1 MNRLRGKDSMIVCSY
16 LRIMRIVTMRV
27 VFPAI
32 FLIVMS
38 PLLAQKKEDLKKQF
52 PTENLYMGK
61 DSRKKSKPKEKNIRL
76 IIKNDTKGIL
86 YGNPCMNEETRRMG
100 FEYVVQTPGL
110 PGSLGTFRRLWNN
123 FWTKARLTFTNTP
136 FWKLILKKRV
146 KDCRQRSGDMV
157 G

>member
-1 MNRLRGKDSMIVCSY
+1 MIVYSY
-16 LRIMRIVTMRV
+16 LRFVMQLVNGR
-27 VFPAI
+27 FF
-32 FLIVMS
+32 FLLF
-38 PLLAQKKEDLKKQF
+38 LLISLEAAAQDKDDLRKQF
-52 PTENLYMGK
+52 PTENVNMRK
-61 DSRKKSKPKEKNIRL
+61 DSRKQSTPKERNIRL
-76 IIKNDTKGIL
+76 IIKNNTKGIL

-136 FWKLILKKRV
+136 FWKLILKSRV
-146 KDCRQRSGDMV
+146 KDCRERSGDRV